1 MKNNRTKNQFEQSLF
16 SLLQKKNYH
25 DITVNEICALVN
37 KTKMTFY
44 RNYKDK
50 DALLAEASINLVNK
64 EYNEEYDEILAKETD
79 IEEIEYQSLIITFDW
94 VAKHYNQIQN
104 LIYKGETFPLE
115 IFKNALFDNYTRYLT
130 EVIASTG
137 YDIPSDYMSIFCF
150 EGLYNICLYYAEQLN
165 NNKKKKKTRED
176 AKKACRLLAK
186 AVMALIKVQ

>member
-104 LIYKGETFPLE
+104 LIYKGETFPL
-115 IFKNALFDNYTRYLT
+115 
-130 EVIASTG
+130 
-137 YDIPSDYMSIFCF
+137 
-150 EGLYNICLYYAEQLN
+150 
-165 NNKKKKKTRED
+165 
-176 AKKACRLLAK
+176 
-186 AVMALIKVQ
+186 